1 MMALTNHQS
10 KMIYALQAYAQ
21 KGKRLADIAV
31 PAIMNRVPT
40 TLKRYCRLGR
50 IRFPDYTPRILSS
63 AGNPLT
69 ADTPGRA
76 RAPAQRAPAP
86 LLDGES
92 Q

>member
-1 MMALTNHQS
+1 MTLTNHQER
-10 KMIYALQAYAQ
+10 MIYALRRYAQ

-31 PAIMNRVPT
+31 PAIMNRVPD

-50 IRFPDYTPRILSS
+50 IGFPDYAPRNLRSAVDTPS
-63 AGNPLT
+63 A

-86 LLDGES
+86 LFDEAS
-92 Q
+92 K